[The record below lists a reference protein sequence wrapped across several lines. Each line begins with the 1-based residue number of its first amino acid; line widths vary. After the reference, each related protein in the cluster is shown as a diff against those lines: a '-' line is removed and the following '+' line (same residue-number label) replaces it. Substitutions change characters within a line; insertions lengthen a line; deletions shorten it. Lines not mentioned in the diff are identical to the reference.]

1 MGLEEEEREREGGR
15 LKCGKLADWRVW
27 GTVEGYGVIF
37 GEFFG
42 GEKRVSSGELYSVM
56 RFFVYEDFEDEIF
69 NI

>member
-42 GEKRVSSGELYSVM
+42 GKKGCRAESS
-56 RFFVYEDFEDEIF
+56 IA
-69 NI
+69 